1 MAISVTG
8 SKMLLTRS
16 QMVAAFFLTSLC
28 TGFCYPESSGTEFVT
43 AFMENIAYYYWSPP
57 LYRLLISSLKSGTEV
72 NVSAADQTFKTTLSM
87 SAGQTQELILP
98 NGLEL
103 DKFNTS
109 YKTVRVT
116 SSSPVTVFSVNQKFT
131 SFDTGMVQPVQNLGT
146 EYRLASPA
154 DPTDHLYQF
163 VVINTQVANTV
174 TISQPSQEPLT
185 VNLGPYEN
193 AKFQSPKYPVSTQ
206 VTAKTPVAVLF
217 GNPCIA
223 KPQCQCGLVFE
234 QLTPVS
240 SWGRTFIVPSL
251 SVSDAKRNQTILLV
265 KSDGTGPES
274 ILPSEYLAPPSSNI
288 PTLMDTSLYIQAPMP
303 VSISLLD
310 FGVMA
315 LIPVE
320 RFSTCYL
327 VHTFSWTQN
336 FLLIVVKTAD
346 KEGIRLGEQPLT
358 SGVTWVQ
365 VKNSDYSVALVNLW
379 YSDMHRVVW
388 HLTSKMGVYIIEKQS
403 GFMLFGSPALS
414 LKVEPDG
421 HKCRPYP
428 GEVELVQE
436 TKSWADAQAH
446 CWNLNSQ
453 LANLNSKDYLLYA
466 GQELRGVKQSAV
478 WMGFRKSLLSGEWRW
493 LNREPAEY
501 TNWGSGQPNS
511 SLNTQCGMMSVERL
525 TWSAVSCCDQL
536 PFICFEPG
544 PEIPFP

>member
-1 MAISVTG
+1 MAISVAG
-8 SKMLLTRS
+8 SKMSLTWS

-43 AFMENIAYYYWSPP
+43 AFMENIAYYYRSSPT
-57 LYRLLISSLKSGTEV
+57 LKLHISALRKCTQV
-72 NVSAADQTFKTTLSM
+72 NVSVVDQTFKATFTM
-87 SAGQTQELILP
+87 SAGQTKELILP
-98 NGLEL
+98 SGLEL

-131 SFDTGMVQPVQNLGT
+131 SFDTGIVQPVQNLGT

-163 VVINTQVANTV
+163 VVINAQVANTV
-174 TISQPSQEPLT
+174 TISQPSQDPLT

-206 VTAKTPVAVLF
+206 VTAQTPVAVLF
-217 GNPCIA
+217 GHPCIA
-223 KPQCQCGLVFE
+223 KRNCKCGLVFE

-251 SVSDAKRNQTILLV
+251 SVSDAKINQIILLV

-274 ILPSEYLAPPSSNI
+274 ILPSEYLAPPNSKV

-346 KEGIRLGEQPLT
+346 KEGIRLGKQPLT

-379 YSDMHRVVW
+379 SSDMHRVVW
-388 HLTSKMGVYIIEKQS
+388 HLTSKMGVYIIGKDS
-403 GFMLFGSPALS
+403 SLFGSPALS

-421 HKCRPYP
+421 RKCRLYV
-428 GEVELVQE
+428 GVLDLVQE
-436 TKSWADAQAH
+436 EKSWADAQAH
-446 CWNLNSQ
+446 CRNLNSQ
-453 LANLNSKDYLLYA
+453 LASLDVEEFLLYA
-466 GQELRGVKQSAV
+466 GQELNGTQQSAV
-478 WMGFRKSLLSGEWRW
+478 WVGLRKGILSEKWGW
-493 LNREPAEY
+493 LNREPMEY
-501 TNWGSGQPNS
+501 TKWGSGQPNS
-511 SLNTQCGMMSVERL
+511 SLYAQCGMMSVENL
-525 TWSAVSCCDQL
+525 TCSAVSCCDQL
-536 PFICFEPG
+536 PCICFEPG
-544 PEIPFP
+544 REVPFP